1 MFGMNEERHDRRRC
15 ARGRFGFSGFSGFH
29 GGHRRHRGGGRRH
42 GRIFDHGDLRLVI
55 LRLIAEGPRHGYE
68 IIKEIEE
75 KLGGAYSPSPGVVYP
90 TLMLLEE
97 LGYANVTTGDG
108 TKKLYAVTEEGA
120 AYLAANKAAVDAIF
134 GRIAEVGSAHGNGP
148 APQIVRAMENL
159 TLALRLRLS
168 QGPLTEQQKQA
179 VAAALDAAAVTIE
192 RS

>member
-1 MFGMNEERHDRRRC
+1 MFGINEERHRRRRF
-15 ARGRFGFSGFSGFH
+15 ARGRFGFSGFH
-29 GGHRRHRGGGRRH
+29 DGHRRRRGGGRRH
-42 GRIFDHGDLRLVI
+42 GRIFDHGDLRFVI

-75 KLGGAYSPSPGVVYP
+75 KLGGSYSPSPGVVYP
-90 TLMLLEE
+90 TLTLLEE
-97 LGYANVTTGDG
+97 LGYATVTTSQG
-108 TKKLYAVTEEGA
+108 TKKLYAITEEGS
-120 AYLAANKAAVDAIF
+120 AYLAANKEAVDAIF
-134 GRIAEVGSAHGNGP
+134 GRIAEVGSAHGDGP

-168 QGPLTEQQKQA
+168 QGPLTEQQKYA

>member
-1 MFGMNEERHDRRRC
+1 MLGINKERHHRRRF
-15 ARGRFGFSGFSGFH
+15 ARERFGFAGFH
-29 GGHRRHRGGGRRH
+29 GGHHRRREGGRRQS
-42 GRIFDHGDLRLVI
+42 RIFDHGDLRFVI
-55 LRLIAEGPRHGYE
+55 LRLIADGPRHGYE

-75 KLGGAYSPSPGVVYP
+75 KLGGSYSPSPGVVYP

-97 LGYANVTTGDG
+97 LGYATVTASEG
-108 TKKLYAVTEEGA
+108 TKKLYAITEEGS
-120 AYLAANKAAVDAIF
+120 AYLGANKATVDAIF
-134 GRIAEVGSAHGNGP
+134 GRIAEVSSAQGDGP

-168 QGPLTEQQKQA
+168 QGPLTEEKKHA